1 MKAIVFAFIVIVLQA
16 CSSSRNG
23 NNTKHSENN
32 EIALDFTAGEP
43 ITIYKTKK
51 DYSKN
56 VAVIL
61 SEDKSK
67 IVSYPHPSDVYYRGN
82 LAYPTKL
89 DKDYLLDNFGINSN
103 VAYLSISI
111 EKYSEYKEAPS
122 LIELYDLIIDQNPIT
137 ELYYCGNRQN
147 LKDELTE
154 VNSIINEGLLKE
166 CKCLVK

>member
-1 MKAIVFAFIVIVLQA
+1 M
-16 CSSSRNG
+16 
-23 NNTKHSENN
+23 
-32 EIALDFTAGEP
+32 
-43 ITIYKTKK
+43 
-51 DYSKN
+51 
-56 VAVIL
+56 
-61 SEDKSK
+61 
-67 IVSYPHPSDVYYRGN
+67 
-82 LAYPTKL
+82 
-89 DKDYLLDNFGINSN
+89 
-103 VAYLSISI
+103 AYLSISI